1 MSDEKTREKV
11 IIHTSLTGII
21 ANLFLVGFKMA
32 VGFVSGSIAVILD
45 AINNLSDAL
54 SSIITIIGIR
64 LAAKKPDAKH
74 PMGYGRVEY
83 LSALIVSALV
93 LYAGITSLIES
104 IKKIIHPDAVDY
116 SLVSLI
122 IIGAAVIV
130 KFLLGR
136 YVSAQGKKAD
146 SAALVASGS
155 DASFDAL
162 VSLSVLISALLYVT
176 THIAIEAWVGAAIA
190 ILIIKSG
197 LEMLQGTL
205 DDILGM
211 SIDKNMA
218 HAIKQYVRTLDPAIH
233 GAHDLILHNYG
244 PSHFVGSIHISIP
257 DTMNAEQIDSL
268 TRKITDAVYQKFG
281 VLLVGVGIYSC
292 NTKDDAAA
300 KMRQQVQQILSDH
313 EGFMQMHG
321 FYVDEQKK
329 YCSFDM
335 ILNWNVP
342 DRQALY
348 EHMKKDV
355 ENAFPD
361 YTFRITLDLDI

>member
-1 MSDEKTREKV
+1 MSVENNREKV
-11 IIHTSLTGII
+11 IIHTSLTGIA
-21 ANLFLVGFKMA
+21 ANLALVAFKMA

-45 AINNLSDAL
+45 AINNLSDAM

-74 PMGYGRVEY
+74 PLGYGRIEY
-83 LSALIVSALV
+83 LSALIVAALV
-93 LYAGITSLIES
+93 LYAGITSMVES
-104 IKKIIHPDAVDY
+104 VKKIIHPSMADY

-122 IIGAAVIV
+122 IIAAAVVV

-136 YVSAQGKKAD
+136 YVSAQGKKVD
-146 SAALVASGS
+146 SQALVASGS

-162 VSLSVLISALLYVT
+162 VSLSVLVSAILYLT
-176 THIAIEAWVGAAIA
+176 THISIEAYVGAVIA
-190 ILIIKSG
+190 FLIIKSG
-197 LEMLQGTL
+197 LEMLQETL
-205 DDILGM
+205 DDILGS
-211 SIDKNMA
+211 SIDKDFA
-218 HAIKQYVRTLDPAIH
+218 HAIKQYVRQLDPNIR

-244 PSHFVGSIHISIP
+244 PSHLVGSIHISIP
-257 DTMNAEQIDSL
+257 DTLNAEQIDSL
-268 TRKITDAVYQKFG
+268 TRKVTDAVYAKFG
-281 VLLVGVGIYSC
+281 VLLAGVGIYSC

-300 KMRQQVQQILSDH
+300 KMRAQVQQILSEH
-313 EGFMQMHG
+313 EGFLQMHG

-329 YCSFDM
+329 YCSFDI

-348 EHMKKDV
+348 EHMKKDI